1 MTSSSIVI
9 YYPRRLCCIVL
20 CIFVCMLHR
29 TLLFYCCRLQWQT
42 PGMIYYQIIIMSV
55 ILNESKGTILTY
67 GLIGGIGALVSLVRV
82 VFAFLRR
89 RLVRLLSWSVAV
101 ILQKQKPRN
110 LLFAPKV
117 PAGGQTPNRKSENY
131 GISAHQMY
139 IL

>member
-117 PAGGQTPNRKSENY
+117 PAGGQTPNRKSENT
-131 GISAHQMY
+131 
-139 IL
+139 LLF